1 MQRWLLR
8 SVFEIELLDKC
19 SGFVCFRAVG
29 SKAYECF
36 KNESGGFRWQRIPP
50 TEKRG
55 RVQTSTITVAVLKEV
70 SQQEVQIRDG
80 DLEWHFSR
88 GTGPG
93 GQHKNKTDTCV
104 QLTHKP
110 TGLTV
115 RCDGRSQ
122 HANKISA
129 LSILRARIKDVEN
142 NQIHNTANNSRQQQ
156 IGSGMRGDKVRTIRV
171 KDDIVVDHKLNK
183 KTRYSKYVK
192 GDLSD
197 LR

>member
-1 MQRWLLR
+1 MQRWLSR
-8 SVFEIELLDKC
+8 SVFELELLDKC
-19 SGFVCFRAVG
+19 SGYVCFRVVG
-29 SKAYECF
+29 EKALECF
-36 KNESGGFRWQRIPP
+36 KNESGGHRWQRIPP
-50 TEKRG
+50 TERRG
-55 RVQTSTITVAVLKEV
+55 RIQTSTITVAVLKEA
-70 SQQEVQIRDG
+70 SQQDMQIKDS
-80 DLEWHFSR
+80 DLEWRFSR

-104 QLTHKP
+104 QLTHRSTKI
-110 TGLTV
+110 TV

-129 LSILRARIKDVEN
+129 LSILCARLKELAE
-142 NQIHNTANNSRQQQ
+142 NQIHSAANDSRQQQ

-171 KDDIVVDHKLNK
+171 KDDIVVDHKLNR
-183 KTRYSKYVK
+183 KTRYSKYIK